1 MFAPASKIAHLTL
14 EANQE
19 VSNTGLWI
27 HHILVCNATADDH
40 EVIFRD
46 NDDIEILSIS
56 AKSFRSTPY
65 KTVFFADNGLKIDSV
80 SDIDVSVTISY
91 SGLSNQR

>member
-1 MFAPASKIAHLTL
+1 MFAPAAKLDHMTL
-14 EANQE
+14 NVTHTLSEG
-19 VSNTGLWI
+19 SLWI